1 MIYDIVSLYHV
12 HIPPAMAVM
21 VRISASSGFQPDG
34 AMTILSPGL
43 QFMWELSSMVMVV
56 SPA

>member
-1 MIYDIVSLYHV
+1 
-12 HIPPAMAVM
+12 MAVM
-21 VRISASSGFQPDG
+21 IRISASSGFQPDG

-43 QFMWELSSMVMVV
+43 QFMWELPPMVMVA